1 MTVLTLD
8 LESALDPPDIVATE
22 GADAASGAA
31 ESRGEAGDAA
41 PRAAAERGRPTLDE
55 VIVGAWEG
63 LAAHH
68 AVACP
73 VCGGE
78 MRPRYGS
85 GAAPVGGRC
94 SGCGSTLG

>member
-1 MTVLTLD
+1 MTALTLD
-8 LESALDPPDIVATE
+8 LDLALDPPDVVAMAA
-22 GADAASGAA
+22 GDAASGGV
-31 ESRGEAGDAA
+31 ESRGGAGDAA
-41 PRAAAERGRPTLDE
+41 PRAAAERGRVTLDE
-55 VIVGAWEG
+55 VVVGAWEG

-68 AVACP
+68 AAACP
-73 VCGGE
+73 VCRGE

>member
-8 LESALDPPDIVATE
+8 LELALDPPDVVATAA
-22 GADAASGAA
+22 ADAAGGGA
-31 ESRGEAGDAA
+31 ESRGEAGDAE
-41 PRAAAERGRPTLDE
+41 PAAERGRLTLDD

-78 MRPRYGS
+78 MGPRYGS

-94 SGCGSTLG
+94 SGCRSTLG